1 MTRRL
6 IWLTVFALTMAYIE
20 SAVVVYL
27 RELYYPEGFRFPIV
41 IIIDRV
47 AAIEIGRELA
57 TILMLLAVG
66 ALAGADR
73 WERFLFFC
81 IGFGIWDIFYYVWL
95 WVFLRWPDSLLTWDV
110 LFLIPVPW
118 MGPVLAPLLVAAA
131 MVIFPAWLLRLKGRG
146 AVLSFSPR
154 LWTLAIAGGLIVIL
168 SFTLDFRAALAGE
181 MPPPFRWG
189 LFATGMM
196 IALIAV
202 GVGIRRQIRALGGAA
217 GRPAGGAGKL

>member
-1 MTRRL
+1 MTRR
-6 IWLTVFALTMAYIE
+6 IVWLTLFALTMAYIE

-27 RELYYPEGFRFPIV
+27 RELYYPGGFRFPIV
-41 IIIDRV
+41 IIMDRL

-66 ALAGADR
+66 MLTGADR

-81 IGFGIWDIFYYVWL
+81 IAFGIWDIFYYGWL
-95 WVFLRWPDSLLTWDV
+95 WVFLRWPPSLLTWDV

-118 MGPVLAPLLVAAA
+118 IAPVLAPVLVAVA
-131 MVIFPAWLLRLKGRG
+131 MVIVPALLLRLKGRG
-146 AVLSFSPR
+146 A
-154 LWTLAIAGGLIVIL
+154 TLAFPRTLWALAISGGLVVIL
-168 SFTLDFRAALAGE
+168 SFCIDFRVALAGE

-196 IALIAV
+196 LAAIAV
-202 GVGIRRQIRALGGAA
+202 AAGIRRQLGTLVD
-217 GRPAGGAGKL
+217 PKLPQLNSSS